1 MLSPDVRIES
11 MDRRRVSASPQSE
24 KGATTSPPKAKRT
37 LLASF
42 DPGEEAEI
50 TAAEVNRSTIQLL
63 N

>member
-24 KGATTSPPKAKRT
+24 KGTTSPKAKRT

-42 DPGEEAEI
+42 DPSEEAEI
-50 TAAEVNRSTIQLL
+50 TAAEVRRVGQ
-63 N
+63 